1 MNGAGMAM
9 GRELS
14 LGRPFGIPLTVNSW
28 LAALVGIFFG
38 FALLTRQL
46 LDGSWILILF
56 ASILLHEW
64 AHALAARAAGDTV
77 YKVTLHLLGGVT
89 FRAGRGGP
97 RWAWRIT
104 AAGPL
109 VNVTLAAAAWLAMY
123 LAYAGLP
130 DWALV
135 LLAQTFWANVILAA
149 FNLLPIYPMDG
160 GQLARMSLA
169 KRVGA
174 GPGARIALGLSFLT
188 LLAVGIWLVVGGS
201 FNIIAVVVVAQLF
214 MLNVIEMRQVGAPSV
229 EETREVL
236 ARWWRERRLER
247 LRKQADRRARRDSDT
262 FEPSPFRRPSS
273 AASDP
278 SAPLDARTAADRDA
292 EVLREGPRLLD
303 LALRRGL
310 GALRPEERR
319 LLILHRR
326 LIEIRIDTA
335 AGEPD
340 PDDLEMLERHVR
352 LGSSGEVH

>member
-1 MNGAGMAM
+1 MNGVGMAM
-9 GRELS
+9 GREIS

-28 LAALVGIFFG
+28 LAALAGIVFG
-38 FALLTRQL
+38 FALLTRQPL
-46 LDGSWILILF
+46 EGSWILILF

-64 AHALAARAAGDTV
+64 AHALTARAAGDTV

-89 FRAGRGGP
+89 FRAGRGGH

-109 VNVTLAAAAWLAMY
+109 VNVLLAVAAWLALY
-123 LAYAGLP
+123 LARAGLP
-130 DWALV
+130 AWALV
-135 LLAQTFWANVILAA
+135 LLAQAFWANTILAV

-160 GQLARMSLA
+160 GQLARMSLS

-174 GPGARIALGLSFLT
+174 GPGARIALGLSFFT

-201 FNIIAVVVVAQLF
+201 FNIIAVVVLAQLF
-214 MLNVIEMRQVGAPSV
+214 MLNVLEMRQVGAPSV
-229 EETREVL
+229 EETRD
-236 ARWWRERRLER
+236 AIAQWWRERRRERLER
-247 LRKQADRRARRDSDT
+247 QADRQTRRDAET
-262 FEPSPFRRPSS
+262 LEPSPFRRPSS
-273 AASDP
+273 ASNHA
-278 SAPLDARTAADRDA
+278 SAPLDTRHAADRDA

-310 GALRPEERR
+310 GALKPEERR

-340 PDDLEMLERHVR
+340 PDDLRLLERHVR